1 MERIEYIL
9 EVVDYILNSKYRRH
23 VIGGALISVSLLF
36 SGMAFTIMTLR
47 MEDEKNGRQ
56 N

>member
-9 EVVDYILNSKYRRH
+9 ELIDYVLKSKYRRH

-36 SGMAFTIMTLR
+36 GGIAFTIMTIR
-47 MEDEKNGRQ
+47 MEDEKNGRHI
-56 N
+56 